1 MLSQIENITSLD
13 LLRDIIQQEMCL
25 KDNQIYIYAQPNI
38 IPTDT
43 GLYVVIEYK
52 YSRVYS
58 NRNLNY
64 PTGSGTLSVLTQ
76 EQNVNTQE
84 FLTVQLFS
92 RSFEAL
98 QRKEEAVMA
107 LKSYYAQTIQEK
119 YAFKLSV
126 NPQILDLTS
135 LEASAMLYRYD
146 IPVVFL
152 SAYQKIKTVAWFQE
166 FQVAVDVNDGQP
178 DMTAEF
184 TQPTVSLPT

>member
-1 MLSQIENITSLD
+1 MLNQLEHITSLD

-52 YSRVYS
+52 YSKVYS
-58 NRNLNY
+58 SRNLN
-64 PTGSGTLSVLTQ
+64 TATVSALTQ
-76 EQNVNTQE
+76 EQNINTQE

-92 RSFEAL
+92 RTFEAL
-98 QRKEEAVMA
+98 QRKEEAALA
-107 LKSYYAQTIQEK
+107 LKSYYAQTIQEQ
-119 YAFKLSV
+119 YSFKLSV

-152 SAYQKIKTVAWFQE
+152 SAYQKIKTVAWYQSFTAG
-166 FQVAVDVNDGQP
+166 VTVNDGQP
-178 DMTAEF
+178 DMKAEF
-184 TQPTVSLPT
+184 TQPTASLPT

>member
-1 MLSQIENITSLD
+1 MLSQIEHITSLD

-25 KDNQIYIYAQPNI
+25 ADNQIYIYAQPNI
-38 IPTDT
+38 IPSDMR
-43 GLYVVIEYK
+43 LFAVIEYK
-52 YSRVYS
+52 YSKVYS
-58 NRNLNY
+58 NRNLNSA
-64 PTGSGTLSVLTQ
+64 TVSSLTQ

-98 QRKEEAVMA
+98 RRKEEVAMA

-119 YAFKLSV
+119 YSFKLSV
-126 NPQILDLTS
+126 NPQILDLSS

-152 SAYQKIKTVAWFQE
+152 SAYQKIKTVAWFQS
-166 FQVAVDVNDGQP
+166 FSGQVIVNDG
-178 DMTAEF
+178 E
-184 TQPTVSLPT
+184 PTIIEDFSQSTVALPT

>member
-1 MLSQIENITSLD
+1 M
-13 LLRDIIQQEMCL
+13 
-25 KDNQIYIYAQPNI
+25 
-38 IPTDT
+38 
-43 GLYVVIEYK
+43 
-52 YSRVYS
+52 
-58 NRNLNY
+58 
-64 PTGSGTLSVLTQ
+64 
-76 EQNVNTQE
+76 
-84 FLTVQLFS
+84 
-92 RSFEAL
+92 
-98 QRKEEAVMA
+98 QRKEEEVMA

-135 LEASAMLYRYD
+135 LEASAMLYRHD